1 MSRAF
6 NGSALSID
14 CAGHLIDRLFAC
26 QIMDPLDAYTKMPD
40 WNGNP

>member
-14 CAGHLIDRLFAC
+14 CAGHLINRLFAC
-26 QIMDPLDAYTKMPD
+26 QIMDPLDEYNKMPD
-40 WNGNP
+40 WNGTS